1 MRPSGCLV
9 TRFAYA
15 ELLRLSVPITLAQFS
30 ASLLLVTNSLVV
42 TMFAPDHLATL
53 GGGNGIFLFAQ
64 FVLVAVLFSQDGFIA
79 QAAGKRS
86 SARLRRVMRTSFS
99 MAVWLGFAAVAA
111 AAALWL
117 GFRGT
122 QREAVG
128 EYVVIMTLSLPL
140 YLVFLVVQKFWNAQG
155 EAGHFAKL
163 GGASLAV
170 NAVAAVALVAPVQG
184 AGLGANGIAWAT
196 VVMRLV
202 LLGLGVHYTV
212 RRLGWSHVRSLFGFG
227 HDTAVL
233 VGMAKLGVWAGLNG
247 ALDSATLLLL
257 SLAAMHFGPEAMAIN
272 QHAMTLGLAL
282 FPVYWGI
289 SSAATILVGR
299 AIGSGDL
306 PAARRVAQRSLL
318 LAFAAALAVSSI
330 LSALVLMN
338 ASRLSSQFVLVLLCV
353 AAYQWADSVQTV
365 ASGIMRASNIG
376 APQIVANAVSF
387 YLLGP
392 AYLLVC
398 ALLGLGFIGVWVAF
412 ALAIVS
418 TGIAHYMLYLR
429 WDRHWIFGRQGAGH
443 AQ

>member
-1 MRPSGCLV
+1 MNK
-9 TRFAYA
+9 FAYT

-64 FVLVAVLFSQDGFIA
+64 FVLVTVLFSQDGFIA
-79 QAAGKRS
+79 QAAGERS
-86 SARLRRVMRTSFS
+86 DAAMQRVMRTSFS
-99 MAVWLGFAAVAA
+99 I
-111 AAALWL
+111 ALWL
-117 GFRGT
+117 GLAAVVAALALWLGLRGT
-122 QREAVG
+122 EREEVG
-128 EYVVIMTLSLPL
+128 EYVAIMTLSLPL
-140 YLVFLVVQKFWNAQG
+140 YLAFLVVQKFWNAQG
-155 EAGHFAKL
+155 GAGHFAKL
-163 GGASLAV
+163 GVVSLAV
-170 NAVAAVALVAPVQG
+170 NALAAVALVAPVHG

-196 VVMRLV
+196 VMMRLV
-202 LLGLGVHYTV
+202 LLGLVVHHAV
-212 RRLGWSHVRSLFGFG
+212 RRLGWSRMRFLFGFG
-227 HDTAVL
+227 HDKVL
-233 VGMAKLGVWAGLNG
+233 LASMAKLGLSTGLNG

-257 SLAAMHFGPEAMAIN
+257 SLGAMHFGPEAMAIN

-289 SSAATILVGR
+289 SSASTILVGR

-306 PAARRVAQRSLL
+306 AAARRAARRSLL
-318 LAFAAALAVSSI
+318 LAFAVGLAVSGV
-330 LSALVLMN
+330 LSALVLGN
-338 ASRLSSQFVLVLLCV
+338 AWRMGSQFVLILLCV
-353 AAYQWADSVQTV
+353 AAYQWADSIQTV

-387 YLLGP
+387 YVLGP

-398 ALLGLGFIGVWVAF
+398 ALLGLGFTGVWVAF
-412 ALAIVS
+412 SLAIVS

-429 WDRHWIFGRQGAGH
+429 WDRQWIFSRHEADH